1 MDWRNLGTRNRTG
14 TDLRKFQGGGT
25 ASKPQQCAEPSR
37 WGWGPHWHDPMTT
50 GGQDHPIPAYPLH
63 LQITAGGMDLG
74 QFCGQQGSLLGRPP
88 GQREF
93 VSSGNSLR
101 LTFSALA
108 SEDKTPGLH
117 KGFLALYQAVGE
129 GAPRVHG
136 GKSLPT
142 ALAPVSFF
150 YGCAGSSLMH
160 ASFL

>member
-1 MDWRNLGTRNRTG
+1 M
-14 TDLRKFQGGGT
+14 
-25 ASKPQQCAEPSR
+25 
-37 WGWGPHWHDPMTT
+37 
-50 GGQDHPIPAYPLH
+50 GGQVYPTHAYPLP
-63 LQITAGGMDLG
+63 LQLTASGMDLG

-101 LTFSALA
+101 LTFSAPA

-129 GAPRVHG
+129 GAPQGAGREVPAHSPG
-136 GKSLPT
+136 PSI
-142 ALAPVSFF
+142 FF
-150 YGCAGSSLMH
+150 FFFFGCAGSSLMH

>member
-1 MDWRNLGTRNRTG
+1 
-14 TDLRKFQGGGT
+14 
-25 ASKPQQCAEPSR
+25 
-37 WGWGPHWHDPMTT
+37 MTM
-50 GGQDHPIPAYPLH
+50 GGQVYPTPAYPLP
-63 LQITAGGMDLG
+63 LQITASGMDLG

-101 LTFSALA
+101 LTFSAPA

-129 GAPRVHG
+129 GAPRVQG

-150 YGCAGSSLMH
+150 FFLAVLGLHRCMPAFSSCSEGGYSLVAVLGLLAAV
-160 ASFL
+160 ASLIVEHGLNSCGALA